1 MSEKN
6 DINVEEETN
15 ENEETDE
22 TSSQEENDDTINI
35 EEVLS
40 EPTVESLLNEI
51 ESIQTHHKQQLEEV
65 AESERTQYEEERDRL
80 LRTVAEAENSKR
92 RLESESE
99 KRLKFANE
107 NIIKGIIPVLDS
119 LNAAIKSINEK
130 VDKDE
135 SESQL
140 ATFSEGVELVYKQL
154 IDVLKVNGLVPIEAL
169 GEVFDPNIHESV
181 FATESDE
188 VSEGNIIEELRTG
201 YKLHDRIIRA
211 SQVIVS
217 KGLPENQSLDEK
229 TDGNNDESEE

>member
-6 DINVEEETN
+6 DINVEETN
-15 ENEETDE
+15 GNEEPDE
-22 TSSQEENDDTINI
+22 TTSQEGSDDTI
-35 EEVLS
+35 EVELKNS
-40 EPTVESLLNEI
+40 EPTIESLLNELEI
-51 ESIQTHHKQQLEEV
+51 IQAQHKQQLEAV

-92 RLESESE
+92 RIESESE

-119 LNAAIKSINEK
+119 LKAAIKSIDEK
-130 VDKDE
+130 IDRND

-140 ATFSEGVELVYKQL
+140 ITFSEGVELVYKQL
-154 IDVLKVNGLVPIEAL
+154 MDVLKANGLVPIEAL
-169 GEVFDPNIHESV
+169 GEGFDPNIHESV

-188 VSEGNIIEELRTG
+188 VPEGNIMEELRTG

-211 SQVIVS
+211 SQVVVS
-217 KGLPENQSLDEK
+217 KGSPDIQLLEETEIK
-229 TDGNNDESEE
+229 NDESEK

>member
-1 MSEKN
+1 MSKKN

-15 ENEETDE
+15 ENEETEE
-22 TSSQEENDDTINI
+22 TASQEESDDTIKV

-40 EPTVESLLNEI
+40 EPTVESLLDEI
-51 ESIQTHHKQQLEEV
+51 ESIQTQHKQQLEEV

-119 LNAAIKSINEK
+119 LKAAIKSINEK
-130 VDKDE
+130 VDNDD

-140 ATFSEGVELVYKQL
+140 VTFSEGVELVYKQL

-181 FATESDE
+181 FAIESDE

-201 YKLHDRIIRA
+201 YKLYDRIIRA

-217 KGLPENQSLDEK
+217 KGLPANQSLDEK
-229 TDGNNDESEE
+229 ADGSNDESEE

>member
-1 MSEKN
+1 MSENN

-15 ENEETDE
+15 ENEEPDE
-22 TSSQEENDDTINI
+22 TASQEESDDSNEV
-35 EEVLS
+35 EEVMS
-40 EPTVESLLNEI
+40 ESTVESLLDQI
-51 ESIQTHHKQQLEEV
+51 ESIQVQHKQQLEEV
-65 AESERTQYEEERDRL
+65 AESERIQYEEERERL

-99 KRLKFANE
+99 KHLKFANE

-130 VDKDE
+130 VDEYD

-140 ATFSEGVELVYKQL
+140 LTFSEGVELVYKQL
-154 IDVLKVNGLVPIEAL
+154 MDVLKTNGLVPIEAF
-169 GEVFDPNIHESV
+169 GEIFDPNIHESV

-188 VSEGNIIEELRTG
+188 IPEGNIIEELRTG
-201 YKLHDRIIRA
+201 YKLHDRILRA

-217 KGLPENQSLDEK
+217 KGLPEIQSLDEK
-229 TDGNNDESEE
+229 TDGNIDESEE

>member
-6 DINVEEETN
+6 DINVEETN
-15 ENEETDE
+15 GNEEPDE
-22 TSSQEENDDTINI
+22 TTSQEGSDDTI
-35 EEVLS
+35 EVELKNS
-40 EPTVESLLNEI
+40 EPTIESLLNELEI
-51 ESIQTHHKQQLEEV
+51 IQAQHKQQLEAV

-92 RLESESE
+92 RIESESE

-119 LNAAIKSINEK
+119 LKAAIKSIDEK
-130 VDKDE
+130 IDRND

-140 ATFSEGVELVYKQL
+140 ITFSEGVELVYKQL
-154 IDVLKVNGLVPIEAL
+154 MDVLKANGLVPIEAL
-169 GEVFDPNIHESV
+169 GEGFDPNIHESV

-188 VSEGNIIEELRTG
+188 VPEGNIMEELRTG

-211 SQVIVS
+211 SQVVVS
-217 KGLPENQSLDEK
+217 KGSPDIQLLDEETEIK
-229 TDGNNDESEE
+229 NDESEK

>member
-6 DINVEEETN
+6 DINVVETN
-15 ENEETDE
+15 ENEEPDE
-22 TSSQEENDDTINI
+22 TTSHEDSENTI
-35 EEVLS
+35 EVEVVES

-51 ESIQTHHKQQLEEV
+51 EMIQAQYKQQLEEV

-99 KRLKFANE
+99 KRFKFANE

-130 VDKDE
+130 VDKDD
-135 SESQL
+135 SESPL
-140 ATFSEGVELVYKQL
+140 NTFSEGVELVHKQL
-154 IDVLKVNGLVPIEAL
+154 LDVLKANGLVSIEAL
-169 GEVFDPNIHESV
+169 GEEFDPNIHESV

-188 VSEGNIIEELRTG
+188 VPEGNIMEELRTG

-211 SQVIVS
+211 TQVVIS
-217 KGLPENQSLDEK
+217 KGSPEIHSLDEETVVK
-229 TDGNNDESEE
+229 NDESEE

>member
-6 DINVEEETN
+6 DINVEEEAN
-15 ENEETDE
+15 ENEEPDE
-22 TSSQEENDDTINI
+22 AASQEESDDSNEV
-35 EEVLS
+35 EEVMS

-51 ESIQTHHKQQLEEV
+51 ECIQEQHKQQLEEV
-65 AESERTQYEEERDRL
+65 AESERIQYEEERDRL

-99 KRLKFANE
+99 KHLKFANE

-119 LNAAIKSINEK
+119 LIAAIKSINEK
-130 VDKDE
+130 VDNND

-154 IDVLKVNGLVPIEAL
+154 MDVLKSNGLVPIKAL

-188 VSEGNIIEELRTG
+188 IPEGNIMEEFRTG

-217 KGLPENQSLDEK
+217 KGLPEIQSLDEESEER
-229 TDGNNDESEE
+229 NDESEE